1 VAGLN
6 LNAPVKYN
14 GVDVGKVGK
23 IQLDSSNP
31 EQVQPAVRHR
41 AGTPIREDTVAV
53 LKIQG
58 LTGIAYIELSG
69 GSPDSPLLR
78 ASDGGDHPLIRT
90 RPSLSARLENVLTT
104 ALGKVDRLSN
114 TLNSLLSDENRAAF
128 ASTLADIAIVAQTL
142 ADRKNALDSGIA
154 HAARTFEHTSRASAQ
169 IGPVLDR
176 IGRSADAI
184 DQMGQA
190 VARTSASTGKTV
202 DAVGA
207 DLQHFGSDTLPELE
221 RLMEELRLLSTS
233 LRRLAEQTERN
244 PAGLLFGRQPVPEGP
259 GESSSTGERQP

>member
-1 VAGLN
+1 VHL
-6 LNAPVKYN
+6 LFE
-14 GVDVGKVGK
+14 
-23 IQLDSSNP
+23 I
-31 EQVQPAVRHR
+31 EQ
-41 AGTPIREDTVAV
+41 GTPIREDTVAV

-58 LTGIAYIELSG
+58 LTGIAYVELSG

-78 ASDGGDHPLIRT
+78 ASDGGDYPADSHQ
-90 RPSLSARLENVLTT
+90 PSLSARLENVLTT

-128 ASTLADIAIVAQTL
+128 ASSLADIAIVAHTL
-142 ADRKNALDSGIA
+142 AARKDALDSGIA
-154 HAARTFEHTSRASAQ
+154 HAARTFENTSRASAQ

-184 DQMGQA
+184 DQMGKA

-207 DLQHFGSDTLPELE
+207 DLQRFGSDTLPELE
-221 RLMEELRLLSTS
+221 ASA
-233 LRRLAEQTERN
+233 RRTPGAVDLA
-244 PAGLLFGRQPVPEGP
+244 A
-259 GESSSTGERQP
+259 SSCRTNRT

>member
-1 VAGLN
+1 V
-6 LNAPVKYN
+6 
-14 GVDVGKVGK
+14 
-23 IQLDSSNP
+23 
-31 EQVQPAVRHR
+31 
-41 AGTPIREDTVAV
+41 
-53 LKIQG
+53 
-58 LTGIAYIELSG
+58 
-69 GSPDSPLLR
+69 
-78 ASDGGDHPLIRT
+78 IRT

-104 ALGKVDRLSN
+104 ALGQGGQPVEQRSIPCSA
-114 TLNSLLSDENRAAF
+114 TRTGWPSPARWPTSPSSRTP
-128 ASTLADIAIVAQTL
+128 SPH
-142 ADRKNALDSGIA
+142 RKDALDSGIA
-154 HAARTFEHTSRASAQ
+154 HAARTFENTSRASAQ

-221 RLMEELRLLSTS
+221 RLMEELRLSCRPRCGALPSRPNAI
-233 LRRLAEQTERN
+233 RRASCSV
-244 PAGLLFGRQPVPEGP
+244 AGRFPKGP